1 MTKRIPYDAME
12 YRKWLE
18 AFVTRDEE
26 WQTALRGH
34 ESHIAHTREDLRSPG
49 HGVNWRMIGRSIDMA
64 DSSIPFA
71 EAFKTLTGHDPFPW
85 QQSLY
90 GRFVQ
95 GTDKIPSSCNL
106 PTGLGKTNV
115 IAIWL
120 IALAKGAK
128 VPRRLVYVVN
138 RRTVV
143 DQTTNE
149 AVKLRDNARKVGID
163 NLAISTLRGQFADN
177 REWSADPSRPAIICG
192 TVDMIGSRLLF
203 SGYGVGFKS
212 RPLHAGFLG
221 QDALLVHDEA
231 HLEPA
236 FQKLITDIEKEQSR
250 ERKRSGDLP
259 WPKLCVMQLTATTRD
274 GGQQADEPFELTDN
288 EKNPPTELPDPPTEP
303 IHHIWRRL
311 RSKKA
316 LTLHPVGDG
325 KDAVAKEITKLA
337 TAYKDSNAA
346 VLVFVR
352 TLDEV
357 GTIEKELAKTKREV
371 VLLTGTMRGKERD
384 ELVERP
390 EFKRFSKDAQPGET
404 VYLVCTSAGEVGI
417 DISADHMV
425 CDLSTFESM
434 AQRFGRVNR
443 YGDGTAQ
450 IDVVHPASF
459 GKIEKK
465 TGELKADE
473 IDKRRQTTLDVLAQ
487 LPLLGENADGNR
499 PYDASPRALGELKDR
514 ITPQQ
519 LELPVLAVDDEE
531 FQRVRE
537 DLAKRC
543 IAAAFAPEPT
553 ILPATDILFDAWA
566 LTTIRE
572 KMPGRPPVGPYL
584 HGIQDWVPPETYV
597 AWREEVG
604 VIIGELLD
612 EYPPEGLLDEY
623 PLKPHELLRDRTDR
637 VLKELQALAQR
648 SPDAPMW
655 IVEEQGKVT
664 PRQLRY
670 LIDSDKKRVHAELA
684 GTTVL
689 LPHDIGGLT
698 KEGLLDGDFPL
709 KTKPDESP
717 PVINNDVANL
727 WLIDR
732 QPMRQRTKIAHGE
745 RLEVPP
751 GMKAVYRIPLYRPE
765 DDEDAPAAEEWV
777 WFVRITQ
784 TEADA
789 RSRKAYDLAPHLTDA
804 RDAATRFAEM
814 LPTQS
819 DERAAVLLAARF
831 HDLGKDRERWQRMIG
846 NSRYPECKWAKGRRW
861 SSPERSTYRHEFGSM
876 LDVRSMP
883 EFEALSADAQ
893 ELVLHLIAAHHGR
906 ARPHFTP
913 EECLD
918 DKYDSTVADEQAV
931 VALCRFA
938 RLQRKYG
945 RWGLAYIE
953 SLLRAADYAA
963 SAKADNTEGGAA

>member
-1 MTKRIPYDAME
+1 
-12 YRKWLE
+12 
-18 AFVTRDEE
+18 
-26 WQTALRGH
+26 
-34 ESHIAHTREDLRSPG
+34 
-49 HGVNWRMIGRSIDMA
+49 MA
-64 DSSIPFA
+64 NSSISFRA
-71 EAFKTLTGHDPFPW
+71 AFKDLTGHDPFPW
-85 QQSLY
+85 QQRLFDRLI
-90 GRFVQ
+90 G
-95 GTDKIPSSCNL
+95 DDIPSSCNL

-128 VPRRLVYVVN
+128 LPRRLVYVVN

-143 DQTTNE
+143 DQTTSEVEKIRRNIE
-149 AVKLRDNARKVGID
+149 ATGIADALRRLCRLDNGEPA
-163 NLAISTLRGQFADN
+163 LAISTLRGQFADN
-177 REWSADPSRPAIICG
+177 REWSANPSRPAVICG

-236 FQKLITDIEKEQSR
+236 FQSLITDIEKEQTR
-250 ERKRSGDLP
+250 ERERSGDLP
-259 WPKLCVMQLTATTRD
+259 WPKLCVMALSATARNEEKDGETRK
-274 GGQQADEPFELTDN
+274 PFELTPEEN
-288 EKNPPTELPDPPTEP
+288 SPPVGLPNSPSEP
-303 IHHIWRRL
+303 IHHVWRRL
-311 RSKKA
+311 KAKK
-316 LTLHPVGDG
+316 TVSLHPVVDG
-325 KDAVAKEITKLA
+325 KDAVAKDIARLA
-337 TAYKDSNAA
+337 TAYKGSNAA

-357 GTIEKELAKTKREV
+357 GTIEKELIKTKRKV

-384 ELVERP
+384 DLVEQP
-390 EFKRFSKDAQPGET
+390 EFKRFLKDAQPGET

-417 DISADHMV
+417 DISADHLV

-443 YGDGTAQ
+443 YGDGDAR

-459 GKIEKK
+459 GKVDKK
-465 TGELKADE
+465 TGELRADE
-473 IDKRRQTTLDVLAQ
+473 IDRRRQKTLDLLRD
-487 LPLLGENADGNR
+487 LPSLGKDTDGNEQ
-499 PYDASPRALGELKDR
+499 YDASPKALGELKDR

-519 LELPVLAVDDEE
+519 LELPVLAVDDGE

-537 DLAKRC
+537 DLANKH
-543 IAAAFAPEPT
+543 ITSTFAPEPT

-566 LTTIRE
+566 LTSIRQP
-572 KMPGRPPVGPYL
+572 MPGRQPVEPYL
-584 HGIQDWVPPETYV
+584 HGIRDYELPETQV

-604 VIIGELLD
+604 IITRDLLD
-612 EYPPEGLLDEY
+612 EHPPEDMLDEY
-623 PLKPHELLRDRTDR
+623 PLKPHELLRGRTDR

-648 SPDAPMW
+648 SPDAPVW
-655 IVEEQGKVT
+655 IVDEWGKVT

-670 LIDSDKKRVHAELA
+670 LIDPDKKRVQAELA

-689 LPHDIGGLT
+689 LPHDVGGLT
-698 KEGLLDGDFPL
+698 KEGMLDGDFPL

-732 QPMRQRTKIAHGE
+732 QPMRQRTKLTRGE
-745 RLEVPP
+745 RVEVPP

-765 DDEDAPAAEEWV
+765 DDEDAPPAEEWV

-789 RSRKAYDLAPHLTDA
+789 RSRKTYDLAPHLTDA
-804 RDAATRFAEM
+804 RDAATRVAEV

-883 EFEALSADAQ
+883 EFEALSSDAQ

-913 EECLD
+913 EESLD
-918 DKYDSTVADEQAV
+918 DKHDSTIADEQAV
-931 VALCRFA
+931 VALRRFA

-963 SAKADNTEGGAA
+963 SAKADNTQGGAA